1 MPFHYS
7 NCVPKSDSNATEDI
21 LKAAAN
27 PNVISFAGGLPAP
40 ELFPVAAVKKATDKV
55 FDQYGQQVLQY
66 AGTLGYPKL
75 RKQIAQIMQDRQ
87 VDASADN
94 VAIATGSQQAI
105 DLVAKMLINPGDVV
119 LVEDPTYLAALDVFR
134 SYGAD
139 LVGVAMDDDGM
150 QMDDLEQKLAAH
162 PDAKFIYTVPNFQNP
177 TGRTMTAARRERM
190 TKIADAAG
198 VPIVED
204 DPYGAI
210 RYAGEMLPP
219 IKHYDHTGNVVSISS
234 FSKMLAPGLRIGWLT
249 AEPAFLKKYMLLKQN
264 ADLHTDN
271 LTQYIISQFLMDE
284 DLPAHIKKIT
294 DVYEHRAKLMLAE
307 IDREFP
313 DDVYHSQ
320 PEGGM
325 FIWVEVPGNI
335 DSDELAKRCLEAN
348 VAVVPGSA
356 FYSGKAQPGTFR
368 LNFSNMNDEQIKVG
382 IKRIAQVLNDL
393 GAE

>member
-1 MPFHYS
+1 MSFHYS
-7 NCVPKSDSNATEDI
+7 NCVPKGDSNATEDI

-27 PNVISFAGGLPAP
+27 PKVISFAGGLPAP

-55 FDQYGQQVLQY
+55 FDQFGQQVLQY
-66 AGTLGYPKL
+66 AGALGYSKL
-75 RKQIAQIMQDRQ
+75 REQIAAIMKTRQ
-87 VDASADN
+87 VNTTADHI
-94 VAIATGSQQAI
+94 AIATGSQQAI

-134 SYGAD
+134 SYGAH
-139 LVGVAMDDDGM
+139 LIGVEMDDDGM
-150 QMDDLEQKLAAH
+150 RMDDLQQKLADY
-162 PDAKFIYTVPNFQNP
+162 PEAKFIYTVPNFQNP
-177 TGRTMTAARRERM
+177 TGRTMTAARRQEM
-190 TKIADAAG
+190 VKLTHAAG

-210 RYAGEMLPP
+210 RYAGETVPP
-219 IKHYDHTGNVVSISS
+219 IKHFDHHGEVVSISS

-249 AEPAFLKKYMLLKQN
+249 ADPAFLQKYTLLKQN

-307 IDREFP
+307 IDHEFP
-313 DDVYHSQ
+313 ADVYHSQ

-325 FIWVEVPGNI
+325 FIWVQVPGGI

-356 FYSGKAQPGTFR
+356 FYSGKAEPGTFR
-368 LNFSNMNDEQIKVG
+368 LNFSNMNDDQIKVG
-382 IKRIAQVLNDL
+382 IKRIAKVINEL
-393 GAE
+393 GTN